1 MKQVILQYLQ
11 YMDEEDNRQ
20 IMRALYELGK
30 RKHEKKVEKENAEER
45 DLKTRYKVR
54 KSDG

>member
-1 MKQVILQYLQ
+1 MKQTILQYLQ

-54 KSDG
+54 KGDG